1 MIKKIKKRKRK
12 KEELELLDDV
22 IIENKISEINKNFIK
37 IGEIKK

>member
-22 IIENKISEINKNFIK
+22 IIENKINEINKNFIK